1 MTRLT
6 FALSSFALSPSPPPS
21 SSLSSPSQTLL
32 RLTLPSFSREYIS
45 GGFSLTHSSHRLTR
59 SILLAPSPASK
70 HPTVRRFPARASVY
84 STPAIFQS
92 HCCCCCF
99 CPAIHLLLHPPSAQQ
114 TPLCL
119 SARRLLVVAC
129 FGCRRSE
136 SHLLRK
142 CFPTEVSSC
151 SFLGHA
157 WLDCQAMSPVSRLYA
172 AALLPD
178 RQTYRRT
185 EIRVE
190 PLHRHSSCVHAL
202 VSSDAHITQPQTPSA
217 STHIPLLMLTLLQNR
232 PADSPAE
239 YPRAKS

>member
-21 SSLSSPSQTLL
+21 SSLSSPSQTLR

-70 HPTVRRFPARASVY
+70 HPAVRRFPARASVY

-99 CPAIHLLLHPPSAQQ
+99 CPAIHLLSHPPPAQQ

-142 CFPTEVSSC
+142 CALPFLLLSLSLAMYGSTARLCRLCRACMQPLCSLTGRHAVGRRSGSSRCTGIRHAFMRLLHLMPT
-151 SFLGHA
+151 
-157 WLDCQAMSPVSRLYA
+157 
-172 AALLPD
+172 
-178 RQTYRRT
+178 
-185 EIRVE
+185 
-190 PLHRHSSCVHAL
+190 
-202 VSSDAHITQPQTPSA
+202 
-217 STHIPLLMLTLLQNR
+217 
-232 PADSPAE
+232 
-239 YPRAKS
+239 